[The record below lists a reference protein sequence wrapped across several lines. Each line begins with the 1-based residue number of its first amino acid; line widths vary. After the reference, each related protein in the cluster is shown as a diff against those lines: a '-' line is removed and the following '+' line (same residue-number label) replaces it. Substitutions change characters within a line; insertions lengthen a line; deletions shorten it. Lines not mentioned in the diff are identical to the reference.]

1 MYDFA
6 NWKPI
11 TSAQFV
17 EILAEIGQDP
27 DSYTS
32 LKNELQILRDGSS
45 LRQVFYAQVKSTQSK
60 SSIEPYLALLSVD
73 GQTLCFKRTD
83 VYLA

>member
-17 EILAEIGQDP
+17 EILAEIAQDP
-27 DSYTS
+27 DSDSS
-32 LKNELQILRDGSS
+32 LKNELQILNDGSS
-45 LRQVFYAQVKSTQSK
+45 FRQVFYAQVKSVPSK

-73 GQTLCFKRTD
+73 DQTLCFKRTD

>member
-17 EILAEIGQDP
+17 EILAEIAQDP
-27 DSYTS
+27 DSGSS
-32 LKNELQILRDGSS
+32 LKNELQILKDGSS
-45 LRQVFYAQVKSTQSK
+45 IRQIFYAQVKAIPST
-60 SSIEPYLALLSVD
+60 SSIEPYLALLSSD